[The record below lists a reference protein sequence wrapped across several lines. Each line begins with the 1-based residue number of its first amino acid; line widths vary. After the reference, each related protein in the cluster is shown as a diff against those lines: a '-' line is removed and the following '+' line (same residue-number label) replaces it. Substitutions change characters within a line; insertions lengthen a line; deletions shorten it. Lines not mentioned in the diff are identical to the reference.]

1 MNKKNLGGFKMVKL
15 KVFLLFVLSCILF
28 VNGSGYAQTPKD
40 NPYSGQIQK
49 FEEYVKSELKK
60 GNIAGLSAAFSFQGY
75 EWSNG
80 YGYAD
85 LENKLPATAKS
96 SYRMASVSK
105 PMTAVGILVLVQQGK
120 VNLDKEVQEYVS
132 YYPKKRWPITIRQ
145 ILGHL
150 SGVSHYRDYDKEC
163 GTTKKMTTR
172 EGIAIFKD
180 WDLLHKPGSEFR
192 YTSYGYNLLGAV
204 IEEVSGQSYEKFME
218 EQVWQKIGME
228 NTGVDYLYDLIPGR
242 VRGYRRLGNKIQNTR
257 PVSTSLKVGGGGT
270 RSTVIDMVRFAQGL
284 NQGKILSQAHLDKMW
299 TSMITTGKKQ
309 TTYGMGWLTGSFRGR
324 FTVSHG
330 GGQEGTRTYLLHFP
344 SHELTVAIASNLEST
359 NPRYF
364 AQLLASAV
372 LGEPFKVPRLYT
384 GNRFDNTRQRALQI
398 TFSEGL
404 AYFDRYKVPKT
415 TEEEE
420 MQTAFEYIDRF
431 VSDKLLAKT
440 KDGGAELIENGR
452 HPGHG
457 WVFVKVGSYIADILH
472 RKYGDRHLSTY
483 FREGKFKFFADY
495 IKMYHESSDTPNL
508 FKFSPKL
515 EKSILDWDKNW
526 RQLWTT
532 ELQDLKINVE
542 SGPVKIGKKLKTLFR
557 GYTFY
562 PDFSQD
568 FSDCVFDALERGS
581 VEGAMNFARAALEL
595 YPKSDISNSDLG
607 ILYYIFGKESKGK
620 KLIEKAISLNPQ
632 GFAGRRELNRIAYRL
647 RGMGKIDEGKRVL
660 QLAIE
665 FYPKEANLY
674 DSMGEFY
681 FEEKEYIRAIKFYV
695 RALEINPKFRN
706 AKDMLLRAVQKLILS
721 ENK

>member
-1 MNKKNLGGFKMVKL
+1 MIKL
-15 KVFLLFVLSCILF
+15 KFFLFFVLSCILF
-28 VNGSGYAQTPKD
+28 VKGSGYAQTPKD
-40 NPYSGQIQK
+40 NPYSAQIQK
-49 FEEYVKSELKK
+49 FEEYVKSDLKK
-60 GNIAGLSAAFSFQGY
+60 GDIAGLSAAFSFQGY
-75 EWSNG
+75 EWANG

-120 VNLDKEVQEYVS
+120 VNLDKEVQEYVP

-150 SGVSHYRDYDKEC
+150 SGISHYRDYEKEC

-172 EGIAIFKD
+172 EGIAIFKE
-180 WDLLHKPGSEFR
+180 WDLLHKPGSEYQ

-242 VRGYRRLGNKIQNTR
+242 VRGYRKLGNKIQNTR

-284 NQGKILSQAHLDKMW
+284 NQGKLLSQDYLDKMW

-309 TTYGMGWLTGSFRGR
+309 TRYGMGWTVANFKGR
-324 FTVSHG
+324 FTASHSG
-330 GGQEGTRTYLLHFP
+330 EQEGTRTYLLHFP
-344 SHELTVAIASNLEST
+344 SHKLTVAIASNLEST

-364 AQLLASAV
+364 AQLLASAI
-372 LGEPFKVPRLYT
+372 LGDPIDVPRLYT
-384 GNRFDNTRQRALQI
+384 GNWLDNIRLRALQI
-398 TFSEGL
+398 IFREGL

-415 TEEEE
+415 TEKKE
-420 MQTAFEYIDRF
+420 MQSAFEYINQF
-431 VSDKLLAKT
+431 ASDKLLTNT
-440 KDGGAELIENGR
+440 KDRGAELIANGR
-452 HPGHG
+452 HPKRD
-457 WVFVKVGSYIADILH
+457 WAFVKVGSYIADILH
-472 RKYGDRHLSTY
+472 QKYGDQHLSTY
-483 FREGKFKFFADY
+483 FREGQLKFFADY
-495 IKMYHESSDTPNL
+495 IKIYHEGSNTSNL
-508 FKFSPKL
+508 LTFSPKL
-515 EKSILDWDKNW
+515 ENSILTWNKNW
-526 RQLWTT
+526 EQIWTT
-532 ELQDLKINVE
+532 ELQDLNINVKSE
-542 SGPVKIGKKLKTLFR
+542 PVKLGKHLKTVFK
-557 GYTFY
+557 GYTSY

-568 FSDCVFDALERGS
+568 FSGCVYDALEKES
-581 VEGAMNFARAALEL
+581 SENAMNFAKAALEL
-595 YPKSDISNSDLG
+595 YPKSDLSNSDLG

-632 GFAGRRELNRIAYRL
+632 GSAGHRGLNRIAYRL
-647 RGMGKIDEGKRVL
+647 KGMGKIDEGKKVL
-660 QLAIE
+660 QLALE

-681 FEEKEYIRAIKFYV
+681 LEEKEYIKAIKFYV
-695 RALEINPKFRN
+695 RALEVNPKFQN
-706 AKDMLLRAVQKLILS
+706 AKNMLLKAVQGLIHS
-721 ENK
+721 EEK